1 MVMDRLLHKC
11 AAAFIFSAL
20 PLFLAVAQAAAPD
33 EPGSRIAL
41 VIGNARY
48 PQMPLLNPVN
58 DAQAFSALLQRA
70 GFRVDKLIDARQQDL
85 QQAAIRFGAAIRDP
99 KVKFALVYY
108 AGHGV
113 QLDWRNYLIPVNA
126 NVRTSDDV
134 RAQAVDVTDL
144 LIHMKQAQGKNFLVI
159 LDACRDNPF
168 GASYRPAAKGLTQF
182 DAPAGSLLAFST
194 APGQV
199 ALDGEGAN
207 GLYTSHLLRELEVR
221 GARVEEVF
229 KRVRLN
235 VRLAS
240 KGQQVPW
247 ESTSLEDDVYLFPT
261 QRQQLTEAQ
270 REALLDEEI
279 KRWTQVKSA
288 QEIDPLVEFI
298 RQFPS
303 GSTSELAQA
312 KLSRMLQSQDEL
324 ARQQAQAN
332 QRAEQARLQQEEKLR
347 FETQQRR
354 AEELRI
360 AGEKRQ
366 AQERLALAR
375 LEAERL
381 GQADETQR
389 RAAAERLVQAQRV
402 ADAKLAEEVRVQA
415 VLKAQRAEQEALALA
430 QEKRLAAERQQQMAQ
445 AALEKPPVTPAVVP
459 QMAPVSLTSTPYF
472 QGYDEHRRLY
482 RVGDEYEF
490 RVLDGFSG
498 RELPLMASGVRT
510 PLRIRVTAVD
520 AKNDRIEFN
529 GGEYVTDLM
538 GNTLKHLTGTFDE
551 PRQFYPAELFVGKRW
566 KTEFRQERSN
576 GLRYTFRYTLRVVG
590 REKIT
595 VPAGT
600 FDAYRIEA
608 EGFNMQL
615 GASLKRKIWV
625 VPGISADIANETLVR
640 LSNGTINQY
649 DRQELVKFPATARL

>member
-1 MVMDRLLHKC
+1 
-11 AAAFIFSAL
+11 
-20 PLFLAVAQAAAPD
+20 
-33 EPGSRIAL
+33 
-41 VIGNARY
+41 
-48 PQMPLLNPVN
+48 
-58 DAQAFSALLQRA
+58 
-70 GFRVDKLIDARQQDL
+70 
-85 QQAAIRFGAAIRDP
+85 
-99 KVKFALVYY
+99 
-108 AGHGV
+108 
-113 QLDWRNYLIPVNA
+113 
-126 NVRTSDDV
+126 
-134 RAQAVDVTDL
+134 
-144 LIHMKQAQGKNFLVI
+144 
-159 LDACRDNPF
+159 
-168 GASYRPAAKGLTQF
+168 
-182 DAPAGSLLAFST
+182 
-194 APGQV
+194 
-199 ALDGEGAN
+199 
-207 GLYTSHLLRELEVR
+207 
-221 GARVEEVF
+221 
-229 KRVRLN
+229 
-235 VRLAS
+235 
-240 KGQQVPW
+240 
-247 ESTSLEDDVYLFPT
+247 
-261 QRQQLTEAQ
+261 
-270 REALLDEEI
+270 
-279 KRWTQVKSA
+279 
-288 QEIDPLVEFI
+288 
-298 RQFPS
+298 
-303 GSTSELAQA
+303 
-312 KLSRMLQSQDEL
+312 
-324 ARQQAQAN
+324 
-332 QRAEQARLQQEEKLR
+332 
-347 FETQQRR
+347 
-354 AEELRI
+354 
-360 AGEKRQ
+360 
-366 AQERLALAR
+366 
-375 LEAERL
+375 
-381 GQADETQR
+381 
-389 RAAAERLVQAQRV
+389 V